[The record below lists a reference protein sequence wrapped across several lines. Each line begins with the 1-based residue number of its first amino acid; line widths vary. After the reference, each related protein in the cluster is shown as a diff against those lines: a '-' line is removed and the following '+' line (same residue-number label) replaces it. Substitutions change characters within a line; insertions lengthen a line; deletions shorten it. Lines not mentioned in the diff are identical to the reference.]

1 MTLVNQQ
8 NVHAACVFAGGAVLN
23 AIKSYSKAEPGS
35 YDVVVR
41 LILLRV
47 QEISIIF
54 RVLSFSSNK
63 PSNLHSC
70 HSGLQQVFS
79 HVLATFLLDLKV
91 RCFIEQRTPDQDVL
105 LVSQGDLLFVVQ
117 LRHSPCV

>member
-1 MTLVNQQ
+1 M
-8 NVHAACVFAGGAVLN
+8 LN

-35 YDVVVR
+35 YDVVIR

-47 QEISIIF
+47 QEIAIIF
-54 RVLSFSSNK
+54 RRVLSFCYNK
-63 PSNLHSC
+63 PSNLHC

-79 HVLATFLLDLKV
+79 HVFATLLVDLKV

-105 LVSQGDLLFVVQ
+105 LVSQGDLLLVVQ